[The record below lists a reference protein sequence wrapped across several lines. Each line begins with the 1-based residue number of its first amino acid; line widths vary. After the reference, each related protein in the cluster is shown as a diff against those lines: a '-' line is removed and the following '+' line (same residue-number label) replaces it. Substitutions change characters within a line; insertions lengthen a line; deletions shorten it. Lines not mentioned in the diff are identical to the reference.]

1 MFSLNFFSLRTIPL
15 YLCKEFLRAFFFC
28 LLFLWAL
35 ALLVD
40 FFDRLDDFIRQ
51 GASVFSV
58 IRYFFFK
65 APLFVTQMTPAAALT
80 GSLLSLNLLSRN
92 KELLACKACGIS
104 AGQMAF
110 PLLLVAA
117 LLSVGV
123 WNWNEFVVP
132 YSFHKARFINSAEIK
147 KKPFKGLFDE
157 RGFWYHGENALYHV
171 DHFDP
176 RTNMLSGLVIY
187 TLDGQFQVHSL
198 IEASRAYWQEEQWQC
213 EDLQKKFLSADIP
226 SPTPA
231 CGTLLRE
238 TPEDFALVAL
248 EAEEFSSQQLKE
260 YIGDLQ
266 RKGLDTTTYQVD
278 LHLKGALPLAT
289 LAMTLL
295 GISLAVPGARQLTLA
310 TSLSFALVIG
320 FGYWV
325 FLALTVSL
333 GHSGALPP
341 FLSAW
346 LANGVACLA
355 GIFFLLG
362 VD

>member
-1 MFSLNFFSLRTIPL
+1 MFSLNFFSLRIIPL
-15 YLCKEFLRAFFFC
+15 YLCREFLRAFFFC

-51 GASVFSV
+51 GASVLSV
-58 IRYFFFK
+58 VRYFFFK
-65 APLFVTQMTPAAALT
+65 APLFITQMTPAAALT
-80 GSLLSLNLLSRN
+80 GSLLSLSLLSRN
-92 KELLACKACGIS
+92 KELLALKACGIS
-104 AGQMAF
+104 AGQIAL
-110 PLLLVAA
+110 PLLLVAT
-117 LLSVGV
+117 LLSAGV

-132 YSFHKARFINSAEIK
+132 YSFHKARLINSEEIK

-157 RGFWYHGENALYHV
+157 HGFWYHGENAFYHV
-171 DHFDP
+171 EHFDP
-176 RTNMLSGLVIY
+176 RSNMLSALTIY
-187 TLDGQFQVHSL
+187 TLDSQFQVHSL
-198 IEASRAYWQEEQWQC
+198 VEASRAYWKEGQWQC
-213 EDLQKKFLSADIP
+213 EGFQEKVLSSDT
-226 SPTPA
+226 SSLMQS

-238 TPEDFALVAL
+238 TPADFALVAL

-266 RKGLDTTTYQVD
+266 RKGLDTTAYQVD
-278 LHLKGALPLAT
+278 LHLKGSLPLAT

-295 GISLAVPGARQLTLA
+295 GLSLAVPGARQLTLA
-310 TSLSFALVIG
+310 TSLGFALIIG

-325 FLALTVSL
+325 LLALTVSL
-333 GHSGALPP
+333 GHSGALTP

-346 LANGVACLA
+346 LANSATCLV